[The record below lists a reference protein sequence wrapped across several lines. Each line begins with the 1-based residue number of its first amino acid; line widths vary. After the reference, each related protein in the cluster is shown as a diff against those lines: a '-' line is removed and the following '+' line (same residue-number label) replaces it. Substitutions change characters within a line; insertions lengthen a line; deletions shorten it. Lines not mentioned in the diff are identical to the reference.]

1 MPSDRRMKID
11 DTERQIINAL
21 LRDGRASSRELSAAT
36 GIAEPTVAQRVD
48 QLETSGVVSGYEPR
62 IDYASLGYDVTAV
75 FKLTVDGDGLPEVA
89 ERLGDHQRMIGVYE
103 VTGSHD
109 VVAIGKFTDTAEMNE
124 RIKQLLTDDDITG
137 VETSVVLNT
146 VEEYGQFQLD
156 SGE

>member
-1 MPSDRRMKID
+1 MNPD

-21 LRDGRASSRELSAAT
+21 LRDGRASAREVSAAT
-36 GIAEPTVAQRVD
+36 GIAEPTVAQRID
-48 QLETSGVVSGYEPR
+48 QLETSGVVTGYEPR
-62 IDYASLGYDVTAV
+62 IDYESIGFDVTAV
-75 FKLTVDGDGLPEVA
+75 FKLTVAGDGLPAVA
-89 ERLGDHQRMIGVYE
+89 EQLGDHERMIGVYE

-124 RIKQLLTDDDITG
+124 QIKQLMTDEHITG

-156 SGE
+156 PGA